1 MKGELL
7 VLGSFGAYPEAEN
20 GTAGYLLTAGTFRLL
35 LDAGSG
41 VLRELLRVYRYE
53 DLSAC
58 LLSHYHFDHVADL
71 GPLLYA
77 QQLLRER
84 KPLPPFPVYLP
95 REPEGASL
103 PYVGIPGTE
112 VHLYGEGEVREIGP
126 WRVRFRR
133 TQHSVPT
140 FAIRLEL
147 DDLHV
152 VYTADAAY
160 AEDLVAFARGAALL
174 LAEAFFYAGEEDRAS
189 SRGHMT
195 SRQAGR
201 LAREAG
207 VRTLVLTH
215 LPHEGIPTLLVEEAK
230 AEFPGE
236 VLLASPGLRILLA

>member
-7 VLGSFGAYPEAEN
+7 VLGSFGAYPEAGN
-20 GTAGYLLTAGTFRLL
+20 GTAGYLLTAGSFRLL

-41 VLRELLRVYRYE
+41 VLRELLQTHRYE
-53 DLSAC
+53 DVSAC
-58 LLSHYHFDHVADL
+58 ILSHYHFDHAADL

-84 KPLPPFPVYLP
+84 KSLPPFAAYVP
-95 REPEGASL
+95 REPEGAAS
-103 PYVGIPGTE
+103 PYVGISGTE
-112 VHLYGEGEVREIGP
+112 AHLYAEDEVLTIGP

-133 TQHSVPT
+133 TQHSVPA
-140 FAIRLEL
+140 FAVRLEL

-160 AEDLVAFARGAALL
+160 ADDLAAFAHGASLL
-174 LAEAFFYAGEEDRAS
+174 LADAFFYAGEEDKAS
-189 SRGHMT
+189 ARGHMT

-215 LPHEGIPTLLVEEAK
+215 LPHEGIPVLLVEEAK

-236 VLLASPGLRILLA
+236 VLLASPGLRIPLS